1 MSFLKI
7 DDIKKISEF
16 SKQEYQL
23 IELERKNMN
32 NSDSFFRE
40 IMHEPFRI
48 IGKISKKNSSEDIK
62 RILRDIIPSSSQ
74 TNFFY
79 KTWVSDMSEICQI
92 FCDTLNSKS
101 VSFCLGTER
110 GCSRYHIDNVPMRLL
125 VTYMGQGTEW
135 LPNEIANRAAFEE
148 GLPNEKI
155 VKDSSKIKSIKTFNV
170 AIFRGGAAGLLHR
183 TPDSALKNPSILL
196 RLDHESFWDNIL
208 KQQDSNLAFQV

>member
-7 DDIKKISEF
+7 DDIEKISEF
-16 SKQEYQL
+16 SKQDYQL
-23 IELERKNMN
+23 IEIERKNMN

-40 IMHEPFRI
+40 IMYEPFRV

-62 RILRDIIPSSSQ
+62 RILRDIIPLSSQ

-135 LPNEIANRAAFEE
+135 LPNEIANRAAFAE

-208 KQQDSNLAFQV
+208 KQQDSDLAFQV

>member
-7 DDIKKISEF
+7 DDIEKISEF
-16 SKQEYQL
+16 SKQDYQL
-23 IELERKNMN
+23 IEIERKNMN

-40 IMHEPFRI
+40 IMYEPFRV

-62 RILRDIIPSSSQ
+62 RILRDIIPLSSQ

-110 GCSRYHIDNVPMRLL
+110 CCSRYHIDNVPMRLL

-170 AIFRGGAAGLLHR
+170 AIFRGGATGLLHR

-208 KQQDSNLAFQV
+208 KQQDSDLAFQV

>member
-7 DDIKKISEF
+7 DDIEKISEF
-16 SKQEYQL
+16 SKQDYQL
-23 IELERKNMN
+23 IEIERKNMN

-40 IMHEPFRI
+40 IMYEPFRV

-62 RILRDIIPSSSQ
+62 RILRDIIPLSSQ

-110 GCSRYHIDNVPMRLL
+110 GCSRYHIDNVQMRLL

-208 KQQDSNLAFQV
+208 KQQDSDLAFQV

>member
-7 DDIKKISEF
+7 DDIEKISEF
-16 SKQEYQL
+16 SKQDYQL
-23 IELERKNMN
+23 IEIERKNMN

-40 IMHEPFRI
+40 IMYEPFRV

-62 RILRDIIPSSSQ
+62 KTLRDIIPLNSQ
-74 TNFFY
+74 TNSFY
-79 KTWVSDMSEICQI
+79 KTWVSDMSKICQI

-101 VSFCLGTER
+101 ISFCLGTER

>member
-7 DDIKKISEF
+7 DDIEKISEF
-16 SKQEYQL
+16 SKQDYQL
-23 IELERKNMN
+23 IEIERKNMN

-40 IMHEPFRI
+40 IMYEPFRV

-62 RILRDIIPSSSQ
+62 KTLRDIIPLNSQ
-74 TNFFY
+74 TNSFY

-101 VSFCLGTER
+101 ISFCLGTER

-135 LPNEIANRAAFEE
+135 LPNEIANRVAFEE

>member
-7 DDIKKISEF
+7 DDIEKISEF
-16 SKQEYQL
+16 SKQDYQL
-23 IELERKNMN
+23 IEIERKNMN

-40 IMHEPFRI
+40 IMYEPFRV

-62 RILRDIIPSSSQ
+62 KTLRDIIPLNSQ
-74 TNFFY
+74 TNSFY

-208 KQQDSNLAFQV
+208 KQQDSDLAFQV

>member
-7 DDIKKISEF
+7 DDIEKISEF
-16 SKQEYQL
+16 SKQDYQL
-23 IELERKNMN
+23 IEIERKNMN

-40 IMHEPFRI
+40 IMYEPFRV

-62 RILRDIIPSSSQ
+62 RTLRDIIPLSSQ
-74 TNFFY
+74 TNSFY
-79 KTWVSDMSEICQI
+79 KTWVSDMADICQI
-92 FCDTLNSKS
+92 FCDTLSSKS
-101 VSFCLGTER
+101 ISFCLGTER
-110 GCSRYHIDNVPMRLL
+110 GSSRYHIDNVPMRLL

-135 LPNEIANRAAFEE
+135 LPNEIANRIALEE

-208 KQQDSNLAFQV
+208 KQQDSDLAFQV

>member
-7 DDIKKISEF
+7 DDIEKISEF
-16 SKQEYQL
+16 SKQDYQL
-23 IELERKNMN
+23 IEIERKNIN

-40 IMHEPFRI
+40 IMYEPFRV

-62 RILRDIIPSSSQ
+62 RILRDIIPLSSQ

-170 AIFRGGAAGLLHR
+170 AIFRGGATGLLHR

-208 KQQDSNLAFQV
+208 KQQDSDLAFQV

>member
-7 DDIKKISEF
+7 DDIEKISEF
-16 SKQEYQL
+16 SKQDYQL
-23 IELERKNMN
+23 IEIERKNMN

-40 IMHEPFRI
+40 IMYEPFRV

-62 RILRDIIPSSSQ
+62 RILRDIIPLSSQ

-135 LPNEIANRAAFEE
+135 LPNEIANRVAFEE

-170 AIFRGGAAGLLHR
+170 AIFRGGATGLLHR

-208 KQQDSNLAFQV
+208 KQQDSDLAFQV

>member
-7 DDIKKISEF
+7 DDIEKISEF
-16 SKQEYQL
+16 SKQDYQL
-23 IELERKNMN
+23 IEIERKNMN

-40 IMHEPFRI
+40 IMYEPFRV

-62 RILRDIIPSSSQ
+62 RILRDIIPLSSQ

-135 LPNEIANRAAFEE
+135 LPNEIANHAAFEE

-170 AIFRGGAAGLLHR
+170 AIFRGGATGLLHR

-208 KQQDSNLAFQV
+208 KQQDSDLAFQV

>member
-7 DDIKKISEF
+7 DDIEKISEF
-16 SKQEYQL
+16 SKQDYQL
-23 IELERKNMN
+23 IEIERKNMN

-40 IMHEPFRI
+40 IMYEPFRV

-62 RILRDIIPSSSQ
+62 RILRDIIPLSSQ

-135 LPNEIANRAAFEE
+135 LPNEIANRASFEE
-148 GLPNEKI
+148 GLPNDKI

-208 KQQDSNLAFQV
+208 KQQDSDLAFQV

>member
-7 DDIKKISEF
+7 DDIEKISEF
-16 SKQEYQL
+16 SKQDYQL
-23 IELERKNMN
+23 IEIERKNMN

-40 IMHEPFRI
+40 IMYEPFRV

-62 RILRDIIPSSSQ
+62 RILRDIIPLSSQ

-170 AIFRGGAAGLLHR
+170 AIFRGGAAGLLPR

-208 KQQDSNLAFQV
+208 KQQDSDLAFQV

>member
-7 DDIKKISEF
+7 DDIEKISEF
-16 SKQEYQL
+16 SKQDYQL
-23 IELERKNMN
+23 IEIERKNMN

-40 IMHEPFRI
+40 IMYEPFRV

-62 RILRDIIPSSSQ
+62 RILRDIIPLSSQ

-79 KTWVSDMSEICQI
+79 KTWVSDMSEFCQI

-170 AIFRGGAAGLLHR
+170 AIFRGGATGLLHR

-208 KQQDSNLAFQV
+208 KQQDSDLAFQV

>member
-7 DDIKKISEF
+7 DDIEKISEF
-16 SKQEYQL
+16 SKQDYQL
-23 IELERKNMN
+23 IEIERKNMN
-32 NSDSFFRE
+32 NLDSFFRE
-40 IMHEPFRI
+40 IMHEPFRV

-62 RILRDIIPSSSQ
+62 KTLRDIIPLNSQ
-74 TNFFY
+74 TNSFY

-101 VSFCLGTER
+101 ISFCLGTER

-135 LPNEIANRAAFEE
+135 LPNEIANRVSFEE

-208 KQQDSNLAFQV
+208 KQQDSDLAFQV

>member
-7 DDIKKISEF
+7 DDIEKISEF
-16 SKQEYQL
+16 SKHDYQL
-23 IELERKNMN
+23 IEIERKNMN

-40 IMHEPFRI
+40 IMYEPFRV

-62 RILRDIIPSSSQ
+62 RILRDIIPLSSQ

-170 AIFRGGAAGLLHR
+170 AIFRGGATGLLHR

-208 KQQDSNLAFQV
+208 KQQDSDLAFQV

>member
-7 DDIKKISEF
+7 DDIEKISEF
-16 SKQEYQL
+16 SKQDYQL
-23 IELERKNMN
+23 IEIERKNMN

-48 IGKISKKNSSEDIK
+48 IGKISKKNSNEDIK
-62 RILRDIIPSSSQ
+62 KILKDIIPLNSQ
-74 TNFFY
+74 TNSFY

-208 KQQDSNLAFQV
+208 KQQDSDLAFQV

>member
-7 DDIKKISEF
+7 DDIEKISEF
-16 SKQEYQL
+16 SKQDYQL
-23 IELERKNMN
+23 IEIERKNMN

-40 IMHEPFRI
+40 IMYEPFRV

-62 RILRDIIPSSSQ
+62 KTLRDIIPLNSQ
-74 TNFFY
+74 TKSFY

-208 KQQDSNLAFQV
+208 KQQDSDLAFQV

>member
-7 DDIKKISEF
+7 DDIEKISEF
-16 SKQEYQL
+16 SKQDYQL
-23 IELERKNMN
+23 IEIERKNMN

-40 IMHEPFRI
+40 IMYEPFRV

-62 RILRDIIPSSSQ
+62 KTLRDIIPLNSQ
-74 TNFFY
+74 TNSFY

-101 VSFCLGTER
+101 ISFCLGTER

-135 LPNEIANRAAFEE
+135 LPNEIANRVAFEE

-155 VKDSSKIKSIKTFNV
+155 VKDNSKIKSIKTFNV

-208 KQQDSNLAFQV
+208 KQQDSDLAFQV

>member
-7 DDIKKISEF
+7 DDIEKISEF
-16 SKQEYQL
+16 SKQDYQL
-23 IELERKNMN
+23 IEIERKNMN

-40 IMHEPFRI
+40 IMYEPFRV

-62 RILRDIIPSSSQ
+62 RILRDIIPLSSQ

-135 LPNEIANRAAFEE
+135 LPNEIANRIALEE

-155 VKDSSKIKSIKTFNV
+155 VKASSKIKSIKTFNV

-208 KQQDSNLAFQV
+208 

>member
-7 DDIKKISEF
+7 DDIGKISEF
-16 SKQEYQL
+16 SKQDYQL
-23 IELERKNMN
+23 IEIERKNMN

-40 IMHEPFRI
+40 IMYEPFRV

-62 RILRDIIPSSSQ
+62 RILRDIIPLSSQ

-170 AIFRGGAAGLLHR
+170 AIFIGGAAGLLHR

>member
-7 DDIKKISEF
+7 DDIEKISEF
-16 SKQEYQL
+16 SKQDYQL
-23 IELERKNMN
+23 IEIERKNMN

-40 IMHEPFRI
+40 IMYEPFRV

-62 RILRDIIPSSSQ
+62 RILRDIIPLSSQ

-101 VSFCLGTER
+101 ISFCLGTER

-135 LPNEIANRAAFEE
+135 LPNEIANRNAFEE

-208 KQQDSNLAFQV
+208 KQQDSDLAFQV

>member
-7 DDIKKISEF
+7 DDIEKISEF
-16 SKQEYQL
+16 SKQDYLL
-23 IELERKNMN
+23 IEIERKNMN

-40 IMHEPFRI
+40 IMYEPFRV

-62 RILRDIIPSSSQ
+62 RILRDIIPLSSQ

-135 LPNEIANRAAFEE
+135 LPNEIANRVAFEE

-208 KQQDSNLAFQV
+208 KQQDSDLAFQV

>member
-7 DDIKKISEF
+7 DDIEKISEF
-16 SKQEYQL
+16 SKQDYQL
-23 IELERKNMN
+23 IEIERKNMN

-40 IMHEPFRI
+40 IMYEPFRV

-62 RILRDIIPSSSQ
+62 RTLRDIIPLSSQ
-74 TNFFY
+74 TNSFY

-208 KQQDSNLAFQV
+208 KQQDSDLAFQV

>member
-7 DDIKKISEF
+7 HDIEKISEF

-23 IELERKNMN
+23 IEIERKNMN

-40 IMHEPFRI
+40 IMYEPFRV

-62 RILRDIIPSSSQ
+62 RILRDIIPLSSQ

-135 LPNEIANRAAFEE
+135 LPNEIANRVAFEE

-208 KQQDSNLAFQV
+208 KQQDSDLAFQV

>member
-7 DDIKKISEF
+7 DYIEKISEF
-16 SKQEYQL
+16 SKQDYQL

-32 NSDSFFRE
+32 NTDSFFRE
-40 IMHEPFRI
+40 IIHKPFRV

-62 RILRDIIPSSSQ
+62 RILRDIIPLSSQ

-170 AIFRGGAAGLLHR
+170 AIFRGGATGLLHR

-208 KQQDSNLAFQV
+208 KQQDSDLAFQV

>member
-7 DDIKKISEF
+7 DDIEKISEF

-48 IGKISKKNSSEDIK
+48 IGKISKKNSNEDIK
-62 RILRDIIPSSSQ
+62 KILKDIIPLNSQ
-74 TNFFY
+74 TNSFY

-101 VSFCLGTER
+101 ISFCLGTER

-135 LPNEIANRAAFEE
+135 LPNEIANRIAFEE

>member
-7 DDIKKISEF
+7 DDIEKISEF
-16 SKQEYQL
+16 SKQDYQL
-23 IELERKNMN
+23 IEIERKNMN
-32 NSDSFFRE
+32 NLDSFFRE
-40 IMHEPFRI
+40 IMYEPFRV

-62 RILRDIIPSSSQ
+62 RILRDIIPLSSQ

-208 KQQDSNLAFQV
+208 KQQDSDLAFQV

>member
-7 DDIKKISEF
+7 DDIEKISEF
-16 SKQEYQL
+16 SKQDYQL
-23 IELERKNMN
+23 IEIERKNMN

-40 IMHEPFRI
+40 IMYEPFRV

-62 RILRDIIPSSSQ
+62 RILRDIIPLSSQ

-135 LPNEIANRAAFEE
+135 LPNEIANRIALEE

-170 AIFRGGAAGLLHR
+170 AIFRGGATGLLHR

-208 KQQDSNLAFQV
+208 KQQDSDLAFQV

>member
-7 DDIKKISEF
+7 DDIEKISEF
-16 SKQEYQL
+16 SKQDYQL
-23 IELERKNMN
+23 IEIERKNMN

-40 IMHEPFRI
+40 IMYEPFRV

-62 RILRDIIPSSSQ
+62 RILRDIIPLSSQ

-148 GLPNEKI
+148 GLPDEKI

-170 AIFRGGAAGLLHR
+170 AIFRGGATGLLHR

-208 KQQDSNLAFQV
+208 KQQDSDLAFQV

>member
-7 DDIKKISEF
+7 DDIEKISEF
-16 SKQEYQL
+16 SKQDYQL
-23 IELERKNMN
+23 IEIERKNMN

-40 IMHEPFRI
+40 IMYEPFRV

-62 RILRDIIPSSSQ
+62 RILRDIIPLSSQ

-101 VSFCLGTER
+101 VSFCLATER

-170 AIFRGGAAGLLHR
+170 AIFRGGATGLLHR

-208 KQQDSNLAFQV
+208 KQQDSDLAFQV

>member
-7 DDIKKISEF
+7 DDIGEISEF
-16 SKQEYQL
+16 SKQDYQL
-23 IELERKNMN
+23 IEIKRKNMN

-40 IMHEPFRI
+40 IMYEPFRV

-62 RILRDIIPSSSQ
+62 RILRDIIPLSSQ

-208 KQQDSNLAFQV
+208 KQQDSDLAFQV

>member
-7 DDIKKISEF
+7 HDIEKISEF
-16 SKQEYQL
+16 SKQDYQL
-23 IELERKNMN
+23 IEIERKNMN

-40 IMHEPFRI
+40 IMYEPFRV

-62 RILRDIIPSSSQ
+62 RILRDIIPLSSQ

-101 VSFCLGTER
+101 ISFCLGTER

-135 LPNEIANRAAFEE
+135 LPNEIANRVAFEE

>member
-7 DDIKKISEF
+7 DDIEKISEF
-16 SKQEYQL
+16 SKQDYQL
-23 IELERKNMN
+23 IEIERKNMN

-40 IMHEPFRI
+40 IMYEPFRV

-62 RILRDIIPSSSQ
+62 RILRDIIPLSSQ

-135 LPNEIANRAAFEE
+135 LPNEIANRIAFEE

-155 VKDSSKIKSIKTFNV
+155 VTDYSKIQHINTWNI
-170 AIFRGGAAGLLHR
+170 AIFRGGSSGLLHR
-183 TPDSALKNPSILL
+183 TPDSALKNPSILM
-196 RLDHESFWDNIL
+196 RLDHETFWDNIL
-208 KQQDSNLAFQV
+208 QQQNVLTPQI

>member
-7 DDIKKISEF
+7 DDIEKISEF
-16 SKQEYQL
+16 SKQDYQL
-23 IELERKNMN
+23 IEIERKNMN

-40 IMHEPFRI
+40 IMYEPFRV

-62 RILRDIIPSSSQ
+62 KTLRDIIPLNSQ
-74 TNFFY
+74 TNSFY

-101 VSFCLGTER
+101 ISFCLGTER

-135 LPNEIANRAAFEE
+135 LPNEIANRAAFAE

-208 KQQDSNLAFQV
+208 KQQDSDLAFQV

>member
-48 IGKISKKNSSEDIK
+48 IGKISKKNSNEDIK
-62 RILRDIIPSSSQ
+62 KILKDIIPLNSQ
-74 TNFFY
+74 TKSFY
-79 KTWVSDMSEICQI
+79 KSWVSDMSEICQI

-135 LPNEIANRAAFEE
+135 LPNEIANRNAFEE

-208 KQQDSNLAFQV
+208 KQQDSDLAFQV

>member
-7 DDIKKISEF
+7 DDIEKISEF
-16 SKQEYQL
+16 SKQDYQL
-23 IELERKNMN
+23 IEIERKNMN

-40 IMHEPFRI
+40 IMYEPFRV

-62 RILRDIIPSSSQ
+62 KTLRDIIPLNSQ
-74 TNFFY
+74 TNSFY

-101 VSFCLGTER
+101 ISFCLGTER

-148 GLPNEKI
+148 GLPNEKR
-155 VKDSSKIKSIKTFNV
+155 VF
-170 AIFRGGAAGLLHR
+170 
-183 TPDSALKNPSILL
+183 
-196 RLDHESFWDNIL
+196 
-208 KQQDSNLAFQV
+208 